1 MANEQQLAML
11 RSGVREWNVWR
22 KENPEETVD
31 LSKADLREVDL
42 WDADLHGAHLHEAD
56 LAGAQLYRADL
67 HGAHLHR
74 TQLYRAYLSGADLSG
89 VDLSEATL
97 RKANLI
103 AANVS
108 GANLI
113 AADLSEA
120 DLREAQL
127 QGAYLSGVRFSGADL
142 SQAILR
148 DTTLSSADL
157 SGANLTRA
165 DLSGSDLSEADLSA
179 ATCIGTTFDRA
190 TLTGC
195 RVFGSTMVDVH
206 LEDVIDEELCI
217 TPRDQPAITVDHL
230 AVAQF
235 IALMLNNQRVRE
247 VVDGITGKIVLVIGG
262 FSVDRKA
269 LLDVIRDELRQH
281 GYMPVVL
288 DFDVPAHDD
297 MTEMIGTLARMARFI
312 VIDLTDAENMPPEM
326 AGVVASFPSLPVQPL
341 LEEGGG
347 APAWWEAW
355 RRLPGIL
362 DLYMFS
368 DLDGLAASLHECV
381 IAPAEH
387 RVKAPVS

>member
-1 MANEQQLAML
+1 MANEQQLAIL
-11 RSGVREWNVWR
+11 RSGVREWNLWR
-22 KENPEETVD
+22 KENPEETID

-42 WDADLHGAHLHEAD
+42 WDADLHGVHLHEAD
-56 LAGAQLYRADL
+56 LTSAQLYRADL

-74 TQLYRAYLSGADLSG
+74 AQLYRAYLSGADLSG

-120 DLREAQL
+120 DLREAHL
-127 QGAYLSGVRFSGADL
+127 RGAYLSGVRFSGADL
-142 SQAILR
+142 SQADLR

-157 SGANLTRA
+157 SGADLTRA
-165 DLSGSDLSEADLSA
+165 DLTGADLSEADLSDA
-179 ATCIGTTFDRA
+179 MCIGTILARA

-195 RVFGSTMVDVH
+195 RMFGSTIVGVH
-206 LEDVIDEELCI
+206 LDDTVDEELCI

-235 IALMLNNQRVRE
+235 IALMLNNQRIRQ
-247 VVDGITGKIVLVIGG
+247 VVDGITGRVVLVIGC

-269 LLDVIRDELRQH
+269 VLDVVREELRQQH
-281 GYMPVVL
+281 YLPVVL
-288 DFDVPAHDD
+288 DFDVLAHEDV
-297 MTEMIGTLARMARFI
+297 TETIATLARMARFI
-312 VIDLTDAENMPPEM
+312 IVDLTDAENLASQM
-326 AGVVASFPSLPVQPL
+326 AGVVTRLPPLPVQPL

-347 APAWWEAW
+347 TPAWWEAW
-355 RRLPGIL
+355 RNLTAVL
-362 DLYMFS
+362 DLYTFS
-368 DLDGLAASLHECV
+368 DLDGLAASVNECV

-387 RVKAPVS
+387 RVKMPVS